1 MAVTN
6 AGVRPTVEDGDQVTV
21 ESFILDFDGD
31 LYGRTVRVEF
41 YKRLRPER
49 RVPSVEA
56 LAQEIQ
62 KNAEET
68 REYFGG

>member
-1 MAVTN
+1 
-6 AGVRPTVEDGDQVTV
+6 V
-21 ESFILDFDGD
+21 ESFLLDFDGD

-41 YKRLRPER
+41 YKHLRSER
-49 RVPSVEA
+49 RFPSVEA